1 MDSERKAGLWFPSHS
16 PGLGFH
22 PRVAWVSRPRIS
34 LGNSASLRGRTL
46 QGLGQPYAGRNEPGR
61 EKDRTRAR
69 LLVAVMDVKSRQHS
83 GMPGNQC
90 DTMNVDKTDC

>member
-1 MDSERKAGLWFPSHS
+1 MRGKRVC
-16 PGLGFH
+16 GFLPTRPVSDFIPEWH
-22 PRVAWVSRPRIS
+22 GVSRSRIS
-34 LGNSASLRGRTL
+34 LGTPASLRGCTL

-83 GMPGNQC
+83 GIPGNQC
-90 DTMNVDKTDC
+90 DTMNVDKRDC